1 MFSLLP
7 LPSITVQVYSAQS
20 DVWSLGVTVWEMFS
34 LGQLPHPALATPAQ
48 LLQSLRAG
56 ERLSEVRSS
65 HGVTDINVYSYNTRS
80 ARRPDKSMH

>member
-1 MFSLLP
+1 M
-7 LPSITVQVYSAQS
+7 TVQVYSAQS

-56 ERLSEVRSS
+56 ERLPEVRSS
-65 HGVTDINVYSYNTRS
+65 HGVTDINVSSYNTRS
-80 ARRPDKSMH
+80 ARRPDKSTH

>member
-1 MFSLLP
+1 M
-7 LPSITVQVYSAQS
+7 TVQVYSAQS

-56 ERLSEVRSS
+56 ERLPEVS
-65 HGVTDINVYSYNTRS
+65 HHDVMDNI
-80 ARRPDKSMH
+80 